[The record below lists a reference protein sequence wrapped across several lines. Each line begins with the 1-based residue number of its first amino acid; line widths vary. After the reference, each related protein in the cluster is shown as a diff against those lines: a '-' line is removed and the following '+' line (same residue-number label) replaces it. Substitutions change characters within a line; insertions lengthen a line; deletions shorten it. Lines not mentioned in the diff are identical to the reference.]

1 MMTAESSKSE
11 CSHSTTIGIA
21 HHRPSSLQL
30 TKKDLGH
37 GQIGNE
43 LKFILEYFG
52 CTTNKVFSRENTA
65 HFPLNPMNY
74 RLEIEH
80 GRVFWVGQ
88 GSPWLTTIDL
98 GASGKSDVFDN
109 GNTTINAY
117 VTCIKKAVG
126 EYNMVGIIPKIPQIN
141 H

>member
-43 LKFILEYFG
+43 LKFILDVLY
-52 CTTNKVFSRENTA
+52 KVFSRENTENT
-65 HFPLNPMNY
+65 FP
-74 RLEIEH
+74 
-80 GRVFWVGQ
+80 
-88 GSPWLTTIDL
+88 
-98 GASGKSDVFDN
+98 
-109 GNTTINAY
+109 
-117 VTCIKKAVG
+117 
-126 EYNMVGIIPKIPQIN
+126 
-141 H
+141 

>member
-52 CTTNKVFSRENTA
+52 CTTNKGF
-65 HFPLNPMNY
+65 L
-74 RLEIEH
+74 
-80 GRVFWVGQ
+80 Q
-88 GSPWLTTIDL
+88 GKHCTLSLKPNEL
-98 GASGKSDVFDN
+98 
-109 GNTTINAY
+109 
-117 VTCIKKAVG
+117 
-126 EYNMVGIIPKIPQIN
+126 
-141 H
+141 